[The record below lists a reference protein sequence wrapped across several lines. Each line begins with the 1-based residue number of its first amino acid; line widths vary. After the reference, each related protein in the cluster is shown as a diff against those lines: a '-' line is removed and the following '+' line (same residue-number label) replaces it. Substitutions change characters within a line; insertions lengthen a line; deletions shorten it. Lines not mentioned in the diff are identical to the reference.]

1 MGNII
6 QIHTSDHIIVC
17 VFGDN
22 NAPTVGLRNL
32 LLPLRNSNLP
42 TTEVKKVLLL
52 GKKEYIEKEWK
63 DIDEFQDV
71 YFMEVKHVVICLK
84 LLLQLSLVN
93 FNYLCTMY
101 WYIIFLYKIC
111 IY

>member
-1 MGNII
+1 MKTIGVKWTIGHNDFESKI
-6 QIHTSDHIIVC
+6 SDHIIVC

-42 TTEVKKVLLL
+42 TSEVKKVLLL

-71 YFMEVKHVVICLK
+71 YFMEVIALR
-84 LLLQLSLVN
+84 LLYTLPN
-93 FNYLCTMY
+93 C
-101 WYIIFLYKIC
+101 
-111 IY
+111 

>member
-1 MGNII
+1 M
-6 QIHTSDHIIVC
+6 C

-42 TTEVKKVLLL
+42 TAEVKKVLLL

-71 YFMEVKHVVICLK
+71 YFMEVC
-84 LLLQLSLVN
+84 SLV
-93 FNYLCTMY
+93 
-101 WYIIFLYKIC
+101 
-111 IY
+111 